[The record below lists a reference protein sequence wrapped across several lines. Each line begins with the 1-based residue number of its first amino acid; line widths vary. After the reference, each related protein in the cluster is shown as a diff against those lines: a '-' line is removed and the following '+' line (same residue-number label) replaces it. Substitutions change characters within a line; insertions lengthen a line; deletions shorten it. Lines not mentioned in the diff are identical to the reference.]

1 VWLEA
6 VRLGP
11 DVAQPTTDG
20 REMLLVRRT
29 EPERDVLMILAP
41 LGLQLRPQPP
51 PRIRAPPPFDDP
63 PRLAKRRRM
72 SLLTIVP
79 PMPGAER
86 RFKPFVDFLRDAGWE
101 TEFVRLEWVGSQ
113 PNFDS
118 HALFP
123 QVDAQTAGKV
133 VMGFSLGAL
142 YSHLGAVRA
151 RHLILGSISPFF
163 LEDDDEPR
171 RWRISYR
178 AGNADIPADVLV
190 GATEDAQMHR
200 RAAAVRDFYRHRTY
214 TVVHDAE
221 HELWHPNYLQAIK
234 AALDRLGA
242 RTTAPT

>member
-1 VWLEA
+1 M
-6 VRLGP
+6 P
-11 DVAQPTTDG
+11 
-20 REMLLVRRT
+20 
-29 EPERDVLMILAP
+29 
-41 LGLQLRPQPP
+41 
-51 PRIRAPPPFDDP
+51 
-63 PRLAKRRRM
+63 
-72 SLLTIVP
+72 LLTIVP

-86 RFKPFVDFLRDAGWE
+86 RFKPFVDFVQAAGWE
-101 TEFVRLEWVGSQ
+101 SEFVRLEWVGSQ

-178 AGNADIPADVLV
+178 AGNADTPADVLV

-214 TVVHDAE
+214 TVVHDAG

-234 AALDRLGA
+234 AALDRLDA